1 MWLKELILNYYIKDF
16 DDDEAIICMVD
27 SNKIS
32 PFEKELSQFF
42 LVIFLEEIN
51 DILII
56 LFLDN

>member
-32 PFEKELSQFF
+32 PF
-42 LVIFLEEIN
+42 
-51 DILII
+51 
-56 LFLDN
+56 